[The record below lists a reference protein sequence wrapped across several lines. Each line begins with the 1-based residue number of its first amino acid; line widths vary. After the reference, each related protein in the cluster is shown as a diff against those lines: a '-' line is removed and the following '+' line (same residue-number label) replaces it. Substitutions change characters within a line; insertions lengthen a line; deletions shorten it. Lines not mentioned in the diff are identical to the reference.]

1 MKARPLVIGRT
12 AVIERSIVQAP
23 IGSLATPELVAAVSN
38 AGGLGSLALTWSD
51 ADVAARLVAAVRQ
64 RTRAPFIA
72 NFVLS
77 FAPASLPAALAA
89 GVPIVTFS
97 WGMPGPLVNTVHSFG
112 AAVGVQVG
120 TLEGAR
126 RALQEGCDFL
136 ICQGVEAGGH
146 VQSSLPLRR
155 LLPAVAAEAGSVPA
169 IAAGGLA
176 DGADVAAALTLG
188 ASGAMLGTRF
198 VASAES
204 DAHPAYKAALLSAR
218 GAATALT
225 GCFEGGWPYALHRV
239 LRNATLTG
247 WEAAGCPPVGRR
259 PGEGDIVARDESG
272 SVVRRYDDAPPSAR
286 MQGEILGC
294 CLYAGTGVA
303 RICELRSAEVLVTEL
318 WGDATDILRRHPDR
332 CAQSD

>member
-1 MKARPLVIGRT
+1 MKVSPLIIGRS
-12 AVIERSIVQAP
+12 AAIDRPIIQAP
-23 IGSLATPELVAAVSN
+23 IGSLASAELVAAVSN

-51 ADVAARLVAAVRQ
+51 ADAAAGLVAAVRR

-77 FAPASLPAALAA
+77 FAPASLPAALEA
-89 GVPIVTFS
+89 GVPMVTFS
-97 WGMPGPLVNTVHSFG
+97 WGMPGLLVRTVHSFG

-120 TLEGAR
+120 TVDGAR

-146 VQSSLPLRR
+146 VQSSLPLRM
-155 LLPAVAAEAGSVPA
+155 LLPAVAAEAGPVPV

-176 DGADVAAALTLG
+176 DGSDVVAALALG

-218 GAATALT
+218 DDATALT
-225 GCFEGGWPYALHRV
+225 GCFDGGWPYALHRV
-239 LRNATLTG
+239 LRTATLTE

-259 PGEGDIVARDESG
+259 PGEGDIVARDASG
-272 SVVRRYDDAPPSAR
+272 NPVRRYDDTPPRAGMR
-286 MQGEILGC
+286 GEILSC

-303 RICELRSAEVLVTEL
+303 RITELRSAAALVTEL
-318 WGDATDILRRHPDR
+318 WRDAAASGTVR
-332 CAQSD
+332 

>member
-1 MKARPLVIGRT
+1 MKMRPLVIGRS
-12 AVIERSIVQAP
+12 AVIDRPIIQAP
-23 IGSLATPELVAAVSN
+23 IGSLASAKLVAAVSN

-51 ADVAARLVAAVRQ
+51 ADAAARLVAAVRR

-77 FAPASLPAALAA
+77 FAPASLAAALEA

-97 WGMPGPLVNTVHSFG
+97 WGMPGTLVRTVHSFG

-120 TLEGAR
+120 TVDGAR
-126 RALQEGCDFL
+126 RALQQGCDFL

-146 VQSSLPLRR
+146 VQASLPLRA
-155 LLPAVAAEAGSVPA
+155 LLPGVAAEAGPVPL

-176 DGADVAAALTLG
+176 DGADVAAALALG

-218 GAATALT
+218 DDATALT

-239 LRNATLTG
+239 LRNATLTD

-272 SVVRRYDDAPPSAR
+272 TPVRRYDDTPPKAGMR
-286 MQGEILGC
+286 GEILAC

-303 RICELRSAEVLVTEL
+303 RITELRSAAALVTEL
-318 WGDATDILRRHPDR
+318 WRDAASGSLPAR
-332 CAQSD
+332 